1 MTNPHEQ
8 LKGLNLAMEALSKSL
23 DTALNALQVSKDAIE
38 SNQTQE
44 NKAIVND
51 AILKMNGILEKAK
64 HGKNVDSDILEYSK
78 ELKSIFDLDKK

>member
-1 MTNPHEQ
+1 MTNHHEQ

-44 NKAIVND
+44 NKAVVND
-51 AILKMNGILEKAK
+51 AMLKMNLILEKAK
-64 HGKNVDSDILEYSK
+64 KGKNVDSDILEYSK
-78 ELKSIFDLDKK
+78 ELKIKFDLDKK